1 MKTRFPYRIVK
12 ARWAGKSGVGQYA
25 ASLEVIGK
33 DDIGIVTNI
42 SSLISK
48 ESDLGLRSIRIDSN
62 DGLFRSYLTVVVQDA
77 HQLEALIKKI
87 KTIKGVK
94 QVERGA

>member
-1 MKTRFPYRIVK
+1 VQENRESDNTLPRS
-12 ARWAGKSGVGQYA
+12 RW
-25 ASLEVIGK
+25 K

-42 SSLISK
+42 RSLISK

-62 DGLFRSYLTVVVQDA
+62 DGLFRGYLTVVVQDA

>member
-1 MKTRFPYRIVK
+1 MGGGIPGSEK
-12 ARWAGKSGVGQYA
+12 YA

-62 DGLFRSYLTVVVQDA
+62 DGLFRGFLTVVVQDA
-77 HQLEALIKKI
+77 RQLEALIKKI

-94 QVERGA
+94 QVERGT